1 MKNIKEHKFN
11 GLEELE
17 TFKIKCELPVQWGEM
32 DAANHVN
39 NVIYLK
45 WVEYARIR
53 FFELTN
59 VSSDFTSTAGPILAW
74 QDCKYIF
81 PVTYPDTMLIGVRC
95 AELLEDR
102 IKLETKLFSK
112 KHERITAVSYQIVM
126 AYNYQTLKK
135 TAIPLSW
142 IEGIKNIEKL

>member
-1 MKNIKEHKFN
+1 MKNKRFKGI
-11 GLEELE
+11 EELD
-17 TFKIKCELPVQWGEM
+17 TFKIQVEVPVQWGEM

-39 NVIYLK
+39 NVIYLR
-45 WVEYARIR
+45 WVEVARIKY
-53 FFELTN
+53 FEETN

-102 IKLETKLFSK
+102 IKLETKLFSQ
-112 KHERITAVSYQIVM
+112 KHQRITAVSTQIVM

-135 TAIPLSW
+135 APVPESW
-142 IEGIKNIEKL
+142 VEGIKNTGDLIK